1 MARWVLALDQGT
13 TSSRSILFDESGTAV
28 ATAQR
33 EFEQFFPEP
42 GQVEHDANEIWASQ
56 LSTIREVLAS
66 VDAKPMDIAAVGITN
81 QRETSILWDRSTG
94 EPLGRAIV
102 WQDRRTASVCQ
113 QLKEAGHEPE
123 VAKRTG
129 LLLDPYFSGTK
140 LAWLFDHLP
149 GTRERAV
156 RGELCFGTV
165 DSWLTWKLSG
175 GRLHVTDITN
185 ASRTLLMNLATGKW
199 DPWMLELLRIPA
211 QCLPDIVPSSF
222 PQLEPIDIDGFKL
235 KLGAIA
241 GDQQAALFGQA
252 CFTSGM
258 AKNTYGT
265 GCFMLMHTGKKP
277 LESQHRLLTTAACS
291 RQVAPGE
298 IQYALE
304 GSVFVGGAVVQWLRD
319 GLGIVKHSSEIEA
332 LASTEPDHGGIYV
345 VPAFT
350 GLGSPHWD
358 PFARGSIIGITR
370 GTTKGHIARASLEAI
385 AFQSADLLLA
395 MQKDAAQPL
404 VELRVDGGAARNDL
418 LMQFQADLLGVPVLR
433 PTVTE
438 TTALG
443 AAYLAGIAAQ
453 FWPNEAAVTQ
463 RWQLERVFEPK
474 MSRDAASARMHQWSR
489 AVERCLH
496 WAQ

>member
-13 TSSRSILFDESGTAV
+13 TSSRSILFDENGRTV

-33 EFEQFFPEP
+33 EFEQFFPQP
-42 GQVEHDANEIWASQ
+42 GRVEHDANEIWATQ
-56 LSTIREVLAS
+56 RNTMRDVLAS
-66 VDAKPMDIAAVGITN
+66 ASAKAEDIAAVGITN
-81 QRETSILWDRSTG
+81 QRETSILWDRATG

-102 WQDRRTASVCQ
+102 WQDRRTADLCLR
-113 QLKEAGHEPE
+113 LKDAGHEPE

-140 LAWLFDHLP
+140 LAWLLDNIP
-149 GTRERAV
+149 GARERAE

-185 ASRTLLMNLATGKW
+185 ASRTLLMNLITGEW

-211 QCLPDIVPSSF
+211 NCLPQIVPSTFS
-222 PQLEPIDIDGFKL
+222 QLEPIEIDGLKL

-252 CFTSGM
+252 CFTAGM

-265 GCFMLMHTGKKP
+265 GCFMLMHTGNKP
-277 LESQHRLLTTAACS
+277 LASQHRLLTTAACS
-291 RQVAPGE
+291 KSTSPGN

-319 GLGIVKHSSEIEA
+319 GLGIVSHSSEIEA
-332 LASTEPDHGGIYV
+332 LASTEVDHGGVYV

-385 AFQSADLLLA
+385 AFQSAELLLA
-395 MQKDAAQPL
+395 MQQDAAQPL

-433 PTVTE
+433 PAVTE

-443 AAYLAGIAAQ
+443 AAYLAGIAAG
-453 FWPNEAAVTQ
+453 FWPNEEAVTQ
-463 RWQLERVFEPK
+463 RWQIERIFEPQ
-474 MSRDAASARMHQWSR
+474 MSRDAASARLHEWSR
-489 AVERCLH
+489 AVERCLN